1 MSTTYTWNDG
11 ATNISKSYT
20 GFKNGSTFPSV
31 YTKPGKYKVTVTAKN
46 TAGSQTASHTIKV
59 QGRFYILSILG
70 ADSAY
75 MLPQIS
81 VLLAVLIYHRFSYC
95 LVHNQLYP
103 PWCKIVHSEKLI
115 PLFMYKISI

>member
-70 ADSAY
+70 AGSAY
-75 MLPQIS
+75 VATDISLAGTSHLPQIQ
-81 VLLAVLIYHRFSYC
+81 LLPCAQSGVPSMVQNSPF
-95 LVHNQLYP
+95 
-103 PWCKIVHSEKLI
+103 
-115 PLFMYKISI
+115 